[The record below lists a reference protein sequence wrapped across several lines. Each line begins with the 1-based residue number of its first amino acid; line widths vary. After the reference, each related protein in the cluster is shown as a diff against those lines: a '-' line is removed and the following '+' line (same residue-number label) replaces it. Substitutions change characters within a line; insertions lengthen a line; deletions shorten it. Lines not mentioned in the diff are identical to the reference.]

1 MRLTKHQ
8 LFGICLSLLFI
19 NLKAQDNSIR
29 EDNIQ
34 IGSHQMHY
42 YRVGSGSPTIVLDV
56 GIGETY
62 RDWLPFLEKI
72 ANKTQIFCYDRSGYG
87 QSEMG
92 TLPRDSKTEAD
103 ELKALL
109 EKANI
114 KGPYILVGHSLG
126 ALNLQIFASR
136 NKSEIA
142 GILLIDPP
150 PLDWILGKGFP
161 KMTELAEQ
169 TTRNFESLFENIR
182 NSENESDRQK
192 ADFFKTLASEHRE
205 MFSNSGK
212 QGAAITSFGDIP
224 LIVIASGKANPQM
237 GEDAEKFQRFW
248 NDQCEKLSLKSK
260 NGKYVLAAESSHHI
274 YSDDPDIVLKAIN
287 ELLSE
292 SKH

>member
-1 MRLTKHQ
+1 MKSIKHH
-8 LFGICLSLLFI
+8 LFGLCLSLLVV
-19 NLKAQDNSIR
+19 NLSAQDKSIR
-29 EDNIQ
+29 EDYIN
-34 IGSHQMHY
+34 IGSYPMHY
-42 YRVGSGSPTIVLDV
+42 YCIGNGSPTIVLDV

-72 ANKTQIFCYDRSGYG
+72 TDKTQIFCYDRAGYG

-92 TLPRDSKTEAD
+92 TLPRDGNTEAA
-103 ELKALL
+103 ELRVLL
-109 EKANI
+109 EKAII

-136 NKSEIA
+136 NKTDIA
-142 GILLIDPP
+142 GILLLDPP
-150 PLDWILGKGFP
+150 PLNWILGEGFP
-161 KMTELAEQ
+161 KLTELAEQ
-169 TTRNFESLFENIR
+169 ATKNFENLSENMR

-205 MFSNSGK
+205 MFSSSGK
-212 QGAAITSFGDIP
+212 QAAAIPSFGDIP

-237 GEDAEKFQRFW
+237 GEDAEKFQKFW

-260 NGKYVLAAESSHHI
+260 NGRYVLAAESSHHI
-274 YSDDPDIVLKAIN
+274 HRDDPNIVLKAIN

-292 SKH
+292 SKL